1 MAYGVLISRFLPGGD
16 ALLGDQLAGI
26 RTVGGVLNDYKIN
39 FPGTGVRDASGNY
52 MLKWFPGSLIQP
64 NVNQLAIASAV
75 SGESVQL
82 QSVGADEDVDLEIAN
97 KGQGVTYISGTG
109 AFGLPAGTTAQ
120 RPLFLEGGLRYN
132 SDTDLLEYFS
142 SATVT
147 WQSLGADVFTII
159 NTSILTSYTLQL
171 ADAQNIVE
179 MNVATPNTLI
189 IPLNATVAFPIGTT
203 IQITQLGAGA
213 TTVTAAVGVTI
224 RSLGNKVILNGQYAG
239 ATIYKRALN
248 EWVLIGNL
256 A

>member
-39 FPGTGVRDASGNY
+39 FPGTGIRDAAGNY
-52 MLKWFPGSLIQP
+52 LLKWLPGIEG
-64 NVNQLAIASAV
+64 VNINYLTFISAT
-75 SGESVQL
+75 SGEAPIL
-82 QSVGADEDVDLEIAN
+82 QSFGEDENINLEIVN
-97 KGQGVTYISGTG
+97 KGSGYTRIIGTG
-109 AFGLPAGTTAQ
+109 AFGLPIGTIAQ
-120 RPLFLEGGLRYN
+120 RPSALVGGLRYN
-132 SDTDLLEYFS
+132 ADTNLLEYFS
-142 SATVT
+142 SATTT

-179 MNVATPNTLI
+179 MNVATPNTLV
-189 IPLNATVAFPIGTT
+189 IPLNATVAFPVGTT
-203 IQITQLGAGA
+203 VQITQLGAGA

-224 RSLGNKVILNGQYAG
+224 KSLGNKIILNGQYAG